1 MGRSWRAG
9 GSALIRT
16 GALVAVG
23 AMLRS
28 CVSRLRTL
36 AVLRGQPG
44 VAPLPAKDP
53 WSPRVNPGAGRREQE
68 AKPGCVR
75 GDPRSFSSE
84 VIHMDLSLPNP
95 SWNEDMRLLFD
106 QFMKKSE
113 DGSWKHLPSYKSKF
127 TQRTEDIK
135 IYFPGMNPLSSQIAT
150 GKALSTDAKLM
161 KEKLSQAQ
169 LFPRSLEEGLGFE
182 YAMFHNCV
190 EDRIVCIF
198 QGGPYLQGAPGFLHG
213 GAIATMIDATLGA
226 CAIVAVGV
234 AMTASLNI
242 SFKRPI
248 PLGSVVVINSQ
259 VDKVEGRK
267 LFLSCNIR
275 SVDEKTVYSEATSLF
290 VKLDPKTRLT

>member
-9 GSALIRT
+9 GLALIRT

-36 AVLRGQPG
+36 AVLGGPPG

-53 WSPRVNPGAGRREQE
+53 WSPWVNPGAGRRERA

-95 SWNEDMRLLFD
+95 SWSEDMRLLFD

-113 DGSWKHLPSYKSKF
+113 DGSWEHLPSYKSKF

-135 IYFPGMNPLSSQIAT
+135 TYFP
-150 GKALSTDAKLM
+150 DAKLM

-169 LFPRSLEEGLGFE
+169 LFPRSFEEGLGFE

-190 EDRIVCIF
+190 EDRTVCIF
-198 QGGPYLQGAPGFLHG
+198 QGGPYLQGVPGFLHG
-213 GAIATMIDATLGA
+213 GAIATMIDATLGM
-226 CAIVAVGV
+226 CAIVAIGV

>member
-1 MGRSWRAG
+1 
-9 GSALIRT
+9 
-16 GALVAVG
+16 
-23 AMLRS
+23 MLRS
-28 CVSRLRTL
+28 CVSLLRTL
-36 AVLRGQPG
+36 AVLRGPPG

-53 WSPRVNPGAGRREQE
+53 WSPRVNPGPGRRERA

-135 IYFPGMNPLSSQIAT
+135 IYFP
-150 GKALSTDAKLM
+150 DAKLM

-190 EDRIVCIF
+190 EDRTVCIF

-213 GAIATMIDATLGA
+213 GAIATMIDATLGT
-226 CAIVAVGV
+226 CAVVAVGI

>member
-9 GSALIRT
+9 GPALIRT
-16 GALVAVG
+16 RALVAVG

-36 AVLRGQPG
+36 AVLRGPPG
-44 VAPLPAKDP
+44 GAPLPAKDP
-53 WSPRVNPGAGRREQE
+53 WSPRVNPGAGRRERA

-75 GDPRSFSSE
+75 GDLRSFSSE

-127 TQRTEDIK
+127 TQSTEDIK
-135 IYFPGMNPLSSQIAT
+135 IYFP
-150 GKALSTDAKLM
+150 DAKLM
-161 KEKLSQAQ
+161 EEKLSQAQ

-190 EDRIVCIF
+190 EDRTVCIF

-213 GAIATMIDATLGA
+213 GAIATMIDATLGM
-226 CAIVAVGV
+226 CAIVAIGV

>member
-1 MGRSWRAG
+1 
-9 GSALIRT
+9 
-16 GALVAVG
+16 
-23 AMLRS
+23 
-28 CVSRLRTL
+28 
-36 AVLRGQPG
+36 
-44 VAPLPAKDP
+44 
-53 WSPRVNPGAGRREQE
+53 
-68 AKPGCVR
+68 
-75 GDPRSFSSE
+75 
-84 VIHMDLSLPNP
+84 MDLSLPNP

-113 DGSWKHLPSYKSKF
+113 DGSWKRLPSYKSKC

-135 IYFPGMNPLSSQIAT
+135 IYFPDLTISGDVIRYEPSEQPNCNRQ
-150 GKALSTDAKLM
+150 STIHSDAKLM

-182 YAMFHNCV
+182 YAMFHNYI
-190 EDRIVCIF
+190 EDRTVCIF

-213 GAIATMIDATLGA
+213 GAIATMIDATLGM
-226 CAIVAVGV
+226 CAVVAVGV

-275 SVDEKTVYSEATSLF
+275 SMDEKTVYSEATSLF